1 LVPEGTKPLLLPQ
14 PKEAG
19 VGRFVP
25 YQPPLPPSGGV
36 GPNNEGEK
44 GGTAGESTKIWR

>member
-25 YQPPLPPSGGV
+25 YQPPFV